1 LSFLGCRPVWR
12 VRAGWWSIITNWHMN
27 RKTHHRKI
35 STLRPSQPIVCLFLA
50 ITILLVYGQVR
61 HFDFVNFDDG
71 WYVTENR
78 YVRSGVTKES
88 LEWSFSFENK
98 DKSYWHPLSWLSHML
113 DVELFGMD
121 PGRHHLVNVFF
132 HILNTLFLFIVLKR
146 MTGDFWRSALVA
158 TLFAVHPINVESV
171 AWVAERKTVLSTFFG
186 VLTLLSYV
194 FYTEK
199 SSLTRYLVVIFFFI
213 LGLLAKPMLV
223 TLPFVLLLLDF
234 WPLGRIGLQH
244 AGPERRNHAVGLLL
258 EKIPLLLLS
267 GLCIYLASASVQ
279 GAGNVI
285 TLDAVP
291 LKLRVA
297 NALLSYVGY
306 IKKIIW
312 PQNLA
317 VYYPYPA
324 TLPLWQILSA
334 TVFLVGVSI
343 FAIRLIKKH
352 PSWTVGWLW
361 YLGTLVPVAGLM
373 QVGLWPAMADRWAYV
388 PLIGLLLMIVW
399 GLPDFQNFKG
409 QRKNGMVFGLVAFC
423 LLFSITT
430 YIQVGKWANSITL
443 FKHAVHVTDDN
454 AVAHNN
460 LANALADKG
469 RFNDAAKHI
478 SAALRIKPND
488 AGAYNNL
495 GNILMNQ
502 GNYEEAIPYFYKAFQ
517 INPRYADAHYNL
529 AIALKAQGKIND
541 GLNQYRVALRL
552 DPDNV
557 KVLNNLANTLIEKG
571 RVREALRHYQ
581 VALNID
587 PNDPE
592 ILNNYGVALIHSGN
606 NREAVK
612 YFKKAS
618 SLDPEYI
625 IAKNNLFQAL
635 AKQTKEKRSEP
646 IRERPR

>member
-35 STLRPSQPIVCLFLA
+35 STFRPSQPIVCLFLA

-88 LEWSFSFENK
+88 FEWSFSFENK

-234 WPLGRIGLQH
+234 WPMGRIGLQH
-244 AGPERRNHAVGLLL
+244 PGPERRNHAVGLLL

-343 FAIRLIKKH
+343 FVIRLIKKH
-352 PSWTVGWLW
+352 PSWTVGWFW

-443 FKHAVHVTDDN
+443 FNHTVYVTDDN

-541 GLNQYRVALRL
+541 GINQYRVALRL